1 MSMLKEYFTLYH
13 KYIKE
18 YGERT
23 ILLYQVGAFYE
34 VYTKVNKETK
44 EVTDENV
51 LLYKQCA
58 SLNLAYKSED
68 TLLLGFRDY
77 MLDTYLNK
85 ILNAEFTAVVY
96 KQDKNEPNTTRSLL
110 AIYSPGSYL
119 KPEDNNGG
127 SINSSSNNSMC
138 IWIHNNGKML
148 IIGVSTFDVI
158 SGSSYIFEAVI
169 EGELTTNK
177 KMIRCHTSYDE
188 LERYISSHNP
198 SEVVLV
204 SNLSDEDLYSI
215 ENYINLQGRKIHRKK
230 EGEEDRVINAEKQI
244 YQKEVIEECFGSVIS
259 DSIMND
265 ASTLQY
271 SFGIQCYVLLLSF
284 LSSHSPD
291 LIKSIREPIFEN
303 NNSRMVLANH
313 SLKQLNIV
321 EDGNYTGKLSC
332 VSTFLNNCVT
342 SMGRRLFRYNILNPI
357 TDAEE
362 IEDRYDMIDFM
373 KEHYN
378 MIEDDKMEKEMIF
391 KKVRELIKNI
401 TDIDRFH
408 RQIQLG
414 KVVPSMFY
422 MLSINLQEIKEVV
435 KFLMTIDNS
444 VDLQKYL
451 EKYLACTI
459 HSISQN
465 KRLVDSEMYQLK
477 NIYSIC
483 DTLNKNMEDTLV
495 LNECKLLNTMEG
507 EKNVFKEGV
516 NIEIDNTVTFLK
528 ESWDNFYAIQNFY
541 NMLLHTKEKKTKT
554 STRKSA
560 NSAPAEIPC
569 YVKFHETDKGGI
581 MLQCTKRRG
590 KLLEEAINNFPNK
603 NNTITI
609 TRSDGTIIK
618 LPKEVTLTSAS
629 ASSSSSTSN
638 IGNVLLNQ
646 VCHDIVD
653 RKGALKNLIIG
664 EYSSYVN
671 SYKTKQI
678 RDNINL
684 ISAFIA
690 NIDVMQNGAYM
701 STKYGYQRPQIDNE
715 RINSSTK
722 SYVSFEEIRHPLIEH
737 LNGEELYVTNDV
749 SLGVNKKERIKSDLI
764 LLYGTNAVG
773 KTSIIRAIGISL
785 IMAQSGLFV
794 PCSKMVY
801 LPYTKLFTR
810 IIGNDNLFKGLS
822 TFAVEMS
829 ELRVILSQTNSRS
842 MVLGDELC
850 SGTEHESAVSI
861 FVSGIQELHEKNV
874 SAIFATHIHE
884 IVDYEEIIELKRLSM
899 KHLTVRYDPSRDVL
913 IYDRKLKEGSG
924 DSMYGLEVCKS
935 LNLPDQFLQRAFE
948 IREKYDKN
956 KITNMNKINVV
967 LDATISKHNAK
978 KIVSVCEICHKQKGT
993 EVHHLIHQTEANS
1006 EGLVK
1011 EGKYHKNHPA
1021 NLVTICEECHKNMHS
1036 AENNKKELKKRK
1048 VVTKSNKTKKGVI
1061 ISNNTE
1067 VEVVPG

>member
-1 MSMLKEYFTLYH
+1 MSMLNEYFSLYH
-13 KYIKE
+13 KYTKE
-18 YGERT
+18 YGDKT
-23 ILLYQVGAFYE
+23 ILLYHVGAFYE

-58 SLNLAYKSED
+58 NLNLAYKTDD

-110 AIYSPGSYL
+110 AVYSPGSYL
-119 KPEDNNGG
+119 KPEDVSGG
-127 SINSSSNNSMC
+127 STCSASNNSMC

-158 SGSSYIFEAVI
+158 SGTSYIFEAVI
-169 EGELTTNK
+169 EEELTTNK

-204 SNLSDEDLYSI
+204 SNLSDDELNSV
-215 ENYINLQGRKIHRKK
+215 ESYINLQGRKIHRKK
-230 EGEEDRVINAEKQI
+230 EGEDDRVINAEKQI
-244 YQKEVIEECFGSVIS
+244 YQKEVIEECLGGVIS
-259 DSIMND
+259 ESIMSD

-284 LSSHSPD
+284 LSSHSPE
-291 LIKSIREPIFEN
+291 IITSIREPIFEN

-313 SLKQLNIV
+313 TLKQLNIV

-342 SMGRRLFRYNILNPI
+342 SMGRRLFRYNILNPL

-362 IEDRYDMIDFM
+362 IVDRYDMIDLM
-373 KEHYN
+373 KDT
-378 MIEDDKMEKEMIF
+378 ILVEDTKDKEMIY
-391 KKVRELIKNI
+391 KKVREIIKNVM
-401 TDIDRFH
+401 DIDRLH

-414 KVVPSMFY
+414 RVVPSMFY
-422 MLSINLQEIKEVV
+422 MLSQNLLEIKEVV
-435 KFLMTIDNS
+435 TFLMNMDDNKS
-444 VDLQKYL
+444 ANIQNYFD
-451 EKYLACTI
+451 KYLACTI
-459 HSISQN
+459 HSVSQN
-465 KRLVDSEMYQLK
+465 KRLVDSEIYQLS

-483 DTLNKNMEDTLV
+483 GRLYQMIDDALILED
-495 LNECKLLNTMEG
+495 CKLLNTMDG
-507 EKNVFKEGV
+507 EKNVFKVGV
-516 NIEIDNTVTFLK
+516 NKAIDSTVLNLK
-528 ESWDNFYAIQNFY
+528 ESWDNFNAIQMFY
-541 NMLLHTKEKKTKT
+541 NMLLHSKEKKSNTKT
-554 STRKSA
+554 SSRKAASDQVDV
-560 NSAPAEIPC
+560 PC
-569 YVKFHETDKGGI
+569 YVKIHETEKGGI

-590 KLLEEAINNFPNK
+590 KLLEEAINIYPKENDM
-603 NNTITI
+603 II
-609 TRSDGTIIK
+609 VCRRDGSSIK
-618 LPKEVTLTSAS
+618 LPKDIKLTSAS
-629 ASSSSSTSN
+629 ASSSSSTYN
-638 IGNVLLNQ
+638 IGNELLSQ
-646 VCHDIVD
+646 VCHDIVEN
-653 RKGALKNLIIG
+653 KGDLKNLIIS
-664 EYSSYVN
+664 EYAGYLN
-671 SYKTKQI
+671 SYKTKLV

-684 ISAFIA
+684 VSAFVA
-690 NIDVMQNGAYM
+690 NVDFMQNGAYVA
-701 STKYGYQRPQIDNE
+701 TKYGYNRPQIDME
-715 RINSSTK
+715 EIDSSTK

-737 LNGEELYVTNDV
+737 LNGEELYVTNDIG
-749 SLGVNKKERIKSDLI
+749 LGVNKKESINSDLM

-861 FVSGIQELHEKNV
+861 FVSGIKELHDKNV
-874 SAIFATHIHE
+874 TAIFATHLHE
-884 IVDYEEIIELKRLSM
+884 IVDYEEITELKRLSM
-899 KHLTVRYDPSRDVL
+899 KHLTVRYDPSRDAL

-924 DSMYGLEVCKS
+924 ESMYGLEVCKS

-948 IREKYDKN
+948 IREKYDN
-956 KITNMNKINVV
+956 KKVTNVNKINTV
-967 LDATISKHNAK
+967 LDASTSKYNAR
-978 KIVSVCEICHKQKGT
+978 KIVSICEICKENKGT
-993 EVHHLIHQTEANS
+993 EVHHLIHQVEANT

-1011 EGKYHKNHPA
+1011 DGKYHKNHPA
-1021 NLVTICEECHKNMHS
+1021 NLVTICEECHKKMHGPDN
-1036 AENNKKELKKRK
+1036 AKKEMKKQK
-1048 VVTKSNKTKKGVI
+1048 IVSKTKRIKKSVVI
-1061 ISNNTE
+1061 TSNL
-1067 VEVVPG
+1067 

>member
-1 MSMLKEYFTLYH
+1 MYLYLNMSMLNEYFTLYH
-13 KYIKE
+13 KYTQE
-18 YGERT
+18 YGDKT
-23 ILLYQVGAFYE
+23 ILLYHVGAFYE

-58 SLNLAYKSED
+58 NLNLAYKTDD

-85 ILNAEFTAVVY
+85 ILNAKFTAVVY

-110 AIYSPGSYL
+110 AVYSPGSYL
-119 KPEDNNGG
+119 KPEDDSGG
-127 SINSSSNNSMC
+127 SISSSSNNSMC

-158 SGSSYIFEAVI
+158 SGTSYIFEAVI
-169 EGELTTNK
+169 EEELTTNK

-204 SNLSDEDLYSI
+204 SNLSDDDLNSV
-215 ENYINLQGRKIHRKK
+215 ESYINLQGRKIHRKK
-230 EGEEDRVINAEKQI
+230 EGEDDRVENAEKQI

-265 ASTLQY
+265 ATTLQY

-291 LIKSIREPIFEN
+291 IITSIREPIFEN

-342 SMGRRLFRYNILNPI
+342 SMGRRLFKYNILNPI
-357 TDAEE
+357 TDAKE
-362 IEDRYDMIDFM
+362 IVDRYDMIDFM
-373 KEHYN
+373 KEPYKD
-378 MIEDDKMEKEMIF
+378 EDKMEKEMIY
-391 KKVRELIKNI
+391 KMVREIIKNVM
-401 TDIDRFH
+401 DIDRFH

-422 MLSINLQEIKEVV
+422 MLSQNLLEIKEVV
-435 KFLMTIDNS
+435 SFLMNLDKS
-444 VDLQKYL
+444 VNLQNYL
-451 EKYLACTI
+451 DTYLACTI

-465 KRLVDSEMYQLK
+465 KRLVDTEIYQLT

-483 DTLNKNMEDTLV
+483 DSLYQFIDDTLI
-495 LNECKLLNTMEG
+495 LNDCKLLNSMDG

-516 NIEIDNTVTFLK
+516 NKDIDSTVTILK
-528 ESWDNFYAIQNFY
+528 ESWDNFYAIQKFY
-541 NMLLHTKEKKTKT
+541 NELLHTKEKKSKS

-560 NSAPAEIPC
+560 SSAPVEIPC
-569 YVKFHETDKGGI
+569 YVKFHETEKGGI

-590 KLLEEAINNFPNK
+590 KLLEEAINNFPK
-603 NNTITI
+603 ENNEINI
-609 TRSDGTIIK
+609 RRSDGMTIK
-618 LPKEVTLTSAS
+618 LPKEITLTSAS
-629 ASSSSSTSN
+629 ASSSSSTYN
-638 IGNVLLNQ
+638 IGNVLLNK

-653 RKGALKNLIIG
+653 KKGDLKNLIIC
-664 EYSSYVN
+664 EYSRYLN
-671 SYKTKQI
+671 SYKTKQV

-684 ISAFIA
+684 VSAFVA
-690 NIDVMQNGAYM
+690 NIDVMQNGAYIA
-701 STKYGYQRPQIDNE
+701 SKYGYHRPQIDDAPVNE
-715 RINSSTK
+715 KTK

-737 LNGEELYVTNDV
+737 LNGEELYVTNDIG
-749 SLGVNKKERIKSDLI
+749 LGINKKERIMNDLI

-850 SGTEHESAVSI
+850 SGTEHESALSI
-861 FVSGIQELHEKNV
+861 FVSGIQELHENNV
-874 SAIFATHIHE
+874 SAIFATHLHE
-884 IVDYEEIIELKRLSM
+884 IVDYDEVTEMTRLSM
-899 KHLTVRYDPSRDVL
+899 KHLTVRYDPSRDIL

-935 LNLPDQFLQRAFE
+935 LNLPNKFLQRAFD
-948 IREKYDKN
+948 IREKYDN
-956 KITNMNKINVV
+956 KKVNNHNKINTV
-967 LDATISKHNAK
+967 LDASVSKYNAR
-978 KIVSVCEICHKQKGT
+978 KIVSVCEICNKQKGT
-993 EVHHLIHQTEANS
+993 EVHHLIHQVEANT

-1011 EGKYHKNHPA
+1011 DGKYHKNHPA
-1021 NLVTICEECHKNMHS
+1021 NLVTICEDCHKKMHS
-1036 AENNKKELKKRK
+1036 PGTDKIDMKKQKI
-1048 VVTKSNKTKKGVI
+1048 VTKTKRIKKAVVITSN
-1061 ISNNTE
+1061 
-1067 VEVVPG
+1067 P